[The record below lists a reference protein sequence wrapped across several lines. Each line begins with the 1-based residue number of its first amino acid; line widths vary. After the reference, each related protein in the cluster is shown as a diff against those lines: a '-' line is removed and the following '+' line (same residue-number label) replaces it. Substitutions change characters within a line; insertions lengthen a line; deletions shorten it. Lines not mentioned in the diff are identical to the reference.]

1 MSPFSVG
8 HHTGR
13 RLHPF
18 PCENWGIWGR
28 CQTPAFP
35 YLKPAASGAFLIV
48 KIHRFW
54 MSFVV
59 SVDIIIYSV
68 DFVKAFLSTLQT
80 FLLTEKEMCVILY
93 SKGGV
98 SVTQGERVR
107 EVRKT
112 QGLTLEKFGERLG
125 VGKGA
130 ISAIE
135 NNNRNLTDQ
144 MAKAICR
151 EFGVSESWLRTG
163 EGEMIEPTTPSE
175 HLLAYVARIS
185 TEPDKEFQIEFLT
198 ALSRMKPEQWILVE
212 DFLDDLIA
220 RKEKKKESE

>member
-1 MSPFSVG
+1 M
-8 HHTGR
+8 
-13 RLHPF
+13 
-18 PCENWGIWGR
+18 
-28 CQTPAFP
+28 
-35 YLKPAASGAFLIV
+35 
-48 KIHRFW
+48 
-54 MSFVV
+54 
-59 SVDIIIYSV
+59 
-68 DFVKAFLSTLQT
+68 
-80 FLLTEKEMCVILY
+80 
-93 SKGGV
+93 
-98 SVTQGERVR
+98 TQGERVK
-107 EVRKT
+107 EVRRT

-125 VGKGA
+125 VKKN
-130 ISAIE
+130 SVIE
-135 NNNRNLTDQ
+135 NGVNALTDQ

-198 ALSRMKPEQWILVE
+198 ALSRMKPEQWKLVE